1 MEAIF
6 IQTTVIGIAAFAS
19 RVRRAS
25 KAGTAGRAKSGD

>member
-6 IQTTVIGIAAFAS
+6 IQTTVIGIAAFVP
-19 RVRRAS
+19 RVRRAY